1 MRGCVSKGKNQA
13 QETRIRLY
21 RHLIFVIFP
30 NDDKE
35 PNCKVSSPVPQLG
48 YPTRTRVILNFWIG
62 ILWSQISY
70 YIFCRRVLCKNYSFS
85 IAHWYKLKQKCE
97 KLRGQIIIT
106 KKWKG
111 LSDLISIEKGQ
122 FSNPQNDIWTS
133 EVTPRIELSIQLW
146 QVNCQQWEHKACL
159 EQIYLKTSIA
169 VNRGEGPP
177 LESRADW
184 LAPRS
189 TDSINQTI

>member
-1 MRGCVSKGKNQA
+1 M
-13 QETRIRLY
+13 
-21 RHLIFVIFP
+21 IFVIFP
-30 NDDKE
+30 SDDKE
-35 PNCKVSSPVPQLG
+35 PNCKVSSPAPQLE
-48 YPTRTRVILNFWIG
+48 YRIKTCVFLNFLIC
-62 ILWSQISY
+62 ILWSHISY
-70 YIFCRRVLCKNYSFS
+70 YIFCHRVLCKNDSFS
-85 IAHWYKLKQKCE
+85 IAHWYKLKQMWKTT
-97 KLRGQIIIT
+97 RT
-106 KKWKG
+106 NYNNKKWKG